1 MWAVNHGAPVK
12 TQDTNYPGVKFR
24 NLDLIILSFLNLVN
38 IHGLCYLQ
46 VAESSFI
53 LVKPIFVVRQR

>member
-12 TQDTNYPGVKFR
+12 TQDTNCPGVKFR